1 MVKVFEILEQ
11 ILINSYPAIANV
23 PGDGLELTLT
33 KKAAAEGFRKMAS
46 DLHRLRELAKSPRIT
61 SWMECRRATQYRDS
75 GATSTIVELLD
86 LLRSMA

>member
-1 MVKVFEILEQ
+1 MASTFQILEQ
-11 ILINSYPAIANV
+11 ILINSYPATANV

-61 SWMECRRATQYRDS
+61 SWVESRRGGTYRDA
-75 GATSTIVELLD
+75 GATSNIVELLD

>member
-61 SWMECRRATQYRDS
+61 SWMECRRAAQYRDA